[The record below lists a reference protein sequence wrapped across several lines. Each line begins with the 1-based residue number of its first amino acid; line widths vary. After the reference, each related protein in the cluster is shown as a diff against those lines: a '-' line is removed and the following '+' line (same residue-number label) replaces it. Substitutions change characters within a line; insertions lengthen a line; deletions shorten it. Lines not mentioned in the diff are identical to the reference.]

1 MSSRLGKWG
10 STIALVQA
18 CAAGLLCSE
27 SWAWQTNVKGTAN
40 DNDEARAVAVDSAGN
55 VVAAGFTRNTGT
67 GQDFTVIKF
76 SRLNGAELWRR
87 AINGTAND
95 GDAAFAVAVDAADDV
110 VAVGTVGRTGLDRDF
125 FVVKLSGADGAER
138 WRRTINGSDNRDDMA
153 LAVAVDAAGNV
164 VAAGLITNT
173 GTDADFAVVKLDGAS
188 GAELWRRTIDGSA
201 LFSADAAFA
210 VTVDAGGNVVAA
222 GRIQNAGVG
231 WDFTVAKFA
240 GVDGAE
246 LWRRVIDGTGH
257 DRDEAFAVAVD
268 SAGDVVAAGGIINEA
283 FVEFTVI
290 KFAGATGTEQWRQMI
305 PGPSGHPDFST
316 FPSEAR
322 AVRVNGAG
330 DVVAAGGTELG
341 LPIYKFSGVDGT
353 VLWSKLIA
361 NASSRALALDAR
373 GDVVS
378 AGVSLVNIYDFNVIK
393 FAGADGAVLWRRD
406 IDGTTPNAADFAS
419 AITVDS
425 SGNVAVAGVTRNPFD
440 DFTVVKLRGA
450 DGAVSTSVTRADFNA
465 DLRSDILWRNAATG
479 ENYVYPMNGKT
490 IFGTEGYLRTVA
502 DLNWKVAGIGDFDGD
517 GKADVLWRNS
527 STGENYLYFM
537 DGTTIKPTE
546 GYLRTVADQNWLV
559 AGVGDFNGD
568 GKDDILWRNQL
579 TGENYIY
586 FMNGLSIQP
595 NEGYLRTVADLSW
608 RIVGVADF
616 DGDGKS
622 DILWRNAVSGQN
634 YLYPMNGTA
643 IMPNEGFIRTVVDPA
658 WQVKG
663 VGDLDGDGKADI
675 VWRNSSSGQ
684 NYLYPMDGATI
695 KPTEGYL
702 RTVAD
707 LNWQIAAVGD
717 YDGDG
722 KSDLLWR
729 NSSTGQNYLYPMNG
743 TTILPTE
750 GYLRTVADQ
759 HWQVQNPR

>member
-1 MSSRLGKWG
+1 
-10 STIALVQA
+10 
-18 CAAGLLCSE
+18 
-27 SWAWQTNVKGTAN
+27 
-40 DNDEARAVAVDSAGN
+40 
-55 VVAAGFTRNTGT
+55 
-67 GQDFTVIKF
+67 
-76 SRLNGAELWRR
+76 
-87 AINGTAND
+87 
-95 GDAAFAVAVDAADDV
+95 VDA
-110 VAVGTVGRTGLDRDF
+110 G
-125 FVVKLSGADGAER
+125 
-138 WRRTINGSDNRDDMA
+138 
-153 LAVAVDAAGNV
+153 GNV

-173 GTDADFAVVKLDGAS
+173 GTDADFAVVKFDGTS
-188 GAELWRRTIDGSA
+188 GAELWRKTIDGSA
-201 LFSADAAFA
+201 LFSSDAAFA
-210 VTVDAGGNVVAA
+210 VTVDAGGNVLAA

-246 LWRRVIDGTGH
+246 LWRRVIDGTGN

-290 KFAGATGTEQWRQMI
+290 KFAGDVGTEQWRQMI
-305 PGPSGHPDFST
+305 PGPSGHPSFPT

-322 AVRVNGAG
+322 AVRVNAAG
-330 DVVAAGGTELG
+330 DVIAAGRTELG

-353 VLWSKLIA
+353 VLWSELVF
-361 NASSRALALDAR
+361 NAFSSALALDAA

-378 AGVSLVNIYDFNVIK
+378 AGTSLGNNYDFTVIK
-393 FAGADGAVLWRRD
+393 FGGADGAVLWRRD
-406 IDGTTPNAADFAS
+406 IDGATPNSADFAS

-502 DLNWKVAGIGDFDGD
+502 DLNWKVVGIGDFDGD

-643 IMPNEGFIRTVVDPA
+643 ILGTEGYLRTVADTN

-663 VGDLDGDGKADI
+663 VGDFDGDGKADI
-675 VWRNSSSGQ
+675 LWRNAVSGENYLYPMNGTTILATEGYLRMVADLNWSVAGVGDYDGDGRADIVWRNGSSGQ
-684 NYLYPMDGATI
+684 NYLYPMNGA
-695 KPTEGYL
+695 
-702 RTVAD
+702 
-707 LNWQIAAVGD
+707 
-717 YDGDG
+717 
-722 KSDLLWR
+722 
-729 NSSTGQNYLYPMNG
+729 
-743 TTILPTE
+743 TILPTE

>member
-1 MSSRLGKWG
+1 M
-10 STIALVQA
+10 
-18 CAAGLLCSE
+18 
-27 SWAWQTNVKGTAN
+27 
-40 DNDEARAVAVDSAGN
+40 
-55 VVAAGFTRNTGT
+55 
-67 GQDFTVIKF
+67 
-76 SRLNGAELWRR
+76 
-87 AINGTAND
+87 
-95 GDAAFAVAVDAADDV
+95 
-110 VAVGTVGRTGLDRDF
+110 
-125 FVVKLSGADGAER
+125 
-138 WRRTINGSDNRDDMA
+138 
-153 LAVAVDAAGNV
+153 
-164 VAAGLITNT
+164 
-173 GTDADFAVVKLDGAS
+173 
-188 GAELWRRTIDGSA
+188 
-201 LFSADAAFA
+201 
-210 VTVDAGGNVVAA
+210 
-222 GRIQNAGVG
+222 
-231 WDFTVAKFA
+231 
-240 GVDGAE
+240 
-246 LWRRVIDGTGH
+246 
-257 DRDEAFAVAVD
+257 
-268 SAGDVVAAGGIINEA
+268 
-283 FVEFTVI
+283 
-290 KFAGATGTEQWRQMI
+290 
-305 PGPSGHPDFST
+305 
-316 FPSEAR
+316 
-322 AVRVNGAG
+322 
-330 DVVAAGGTELG
+330 
-341 LPIYKFSGVDGT
+341 
-353 VLWSKLIA
+353 
-361 NASSRALALDAR
+361 
-373 GDVVS
+373 VS

-406 IDGTTPNAADFAS
+406 IDGTTPNSADFAS

-479 ENYVYPMNGKT
+479 ENYMYPMNGKT

-502 DLNWKVAGIGDFDGD
+502 DLNWIVVGIGDFDGD

-643 IMPNEGFIRTVVDPA
+643 ILGTEGYLRTVADTN

-663 VGDLDGDGKADI
+663 VGDFDGDGKADILWRNAVSGENYLYLMNGTTILATEGYLRMVADLNWSVAAVGDYDGDGRADI
-675 VWRNSSSGQ
+675 VWRNSSS
-684 NYLYPMDGATI
+684 
-695 KPTEGYL
+695 
-702 RTVAD
+702 
-707 LNWQIAAVGD
+707 
-717 YDGDG
+717 
-722 KSDLLWR
+722 
-729 NSSTGQNYLYPMNG
+729 GQNYLYPMNG